1 MDQAATLTTGWETDT
16 PLDDS
21 ILRQF
26 VFAYADRVA
35 WMARATAGPPHHD
48 LEAHPINRHER

>member
-1 MDQAATLTTGWETDT
+1 VSQVTTLIDGWEPQT
-16 PLDDS
+16 PVDDS

-35 WMARATAGPPHHD
+35 WMAGVTGG
-48 LEAHPINRHER
+48 